1 MTRMVDKTR
10 APGTALVSPSG
21 GAGETAELH
30 LTGLSHHFGARAVL
44 NDVTFSLHAG
54 KVACLVGENGA
65 GKSTVVNVLGGVL
78 RPTAGHISVGGKL
91 VAFSE
96 PADALRA
103 GIGIVYQDLAL
114 CENLS
119 IVENI
124 FLGQEVT
131 GRVPLVRALARGDMA
146 GQAKQLLESLTG
158 NAWDVHQQV
167 AFLSGGQRQTVA
179 IARAILLDPK
189 IVILDEPTAALSV
202 RQVDE
207 VHKLIGRLS
216 DQGKAVLLILHDLNE
231 VAALADVV
239 IALRHG
245 RVIGVSQRGAYTTD
259 QLLLAI
265 NGVGSLPSATEN
277 DKP

>member
-1 MTRMVDKTR
+1 MVGK
-10 APGTALVSPSG
+10 AHAASVSLSIPSDS
-21 GAGETAELH
+21 AGQKVVLQV
-30 LTGLSHHFGARAVL
+30 TGLSHRFGARSVL
-44 NDVTFSLHAG
+44 NDVTFSLQTG

-65 GKSTVVNVLGGVL
+65 GKSTIVNVLGGVL
-78 RPTAGHISVGGKL
+78 RPTAGNISVDGRL
-91 VAFSE
+91 VTFSE
-96 PADALRA
+96 PAEALRA

-131 GRVPLVRALARGDMA
+131 GKVPLVRALVRRDMA
-146 GQAKQLLESLTG
+146 RRAKELLESLTG
-158 NAWDVHQQV
+158 NVWDVQQQV
-167 AFLSGGQRQTVA
+167 TFLSGGQRQTVA

-202 RQVDE
+202 RQVEE
-207 VHKLIGRLS
+207 VHRLIGRLA

-245 RVIGVSQRGAYTTD
+245 RVIGMSQRGAYTTD

-265 NGVGSLPSATEN
+265 NGVGSLPFAVEKDN
-277 DKP
+277 P